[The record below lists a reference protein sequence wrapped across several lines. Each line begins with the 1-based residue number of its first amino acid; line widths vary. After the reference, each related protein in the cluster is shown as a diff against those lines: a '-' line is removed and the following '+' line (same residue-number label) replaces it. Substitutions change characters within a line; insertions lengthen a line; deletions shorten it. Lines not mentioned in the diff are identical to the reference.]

1 MAESL
6 HLDPEK
12 RFDGLL
18 WDVVLEEHLLTGAGL
33 RRICTLLRHWC
44 AQDAREVVDCRDCTL
59 DTCSCLGL
67 NMDGYIRLPLG
78 CDLCVQHVDVPGRPD
93 NSYLGLAGELS
104 LLAADQDS
112 LLLLGTLPLPSA
124 G

>member
-6 HLDPEK
+6 HLDLEK

-44 AQDAREVVDCRDCTL
+44 AQDAREVEDCRGCTL
-59 DTCSCLGL
+59 DTCSCLVL
-67 NMDGYIRLPLG
+67 NMDGYIRLPLE
-78 CDLCVQHVDVPGRPD
+78 CDLCVQHVDVHGKPD
-93 NSYLGLAGELS
+93 NSYLDQAG
-104 LLAADQDS
+104 D
-112 LLLLGTLPLPSA
+112 
-124 G
+124 